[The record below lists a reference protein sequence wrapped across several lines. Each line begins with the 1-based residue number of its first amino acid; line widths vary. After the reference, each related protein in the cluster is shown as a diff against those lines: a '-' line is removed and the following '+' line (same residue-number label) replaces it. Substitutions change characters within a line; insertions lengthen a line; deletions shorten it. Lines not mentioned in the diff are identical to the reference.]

1 VKLSILAGL
10 GIIEAIRRKVV
21 ASFTSAVHRV
31 RFDVPVQTSNSYVFN
46 FALPD
51 RAEHGDLALPLL
63 RQTSTPAKNTLA
75 DAWEFH
81 RQQKKQLGLTIASI
95 D

>member
-1 VKLSILAGL
+1 MDS
-10 GIIEAIRRKVV
+10 
-21 ASFTSAVHRV
+21 SFTSAVHRV
-31 RFDVPVQTSNSYVFN
+31 RFDIAVQTSNSYVFN

-51 RAEHGDLALPLL
+51 RAEFGDLALPLL
-63 RQTSTPAKNTLA
+63 RPREVESKFRGETSSPAKNTLA

-81 RQQKKQLGLTIASI
+81 RQQKKQLGLSIPSI